1 MGSKNLTLNLQAP
14 SPGFSISPQGP
25 YRGWG
30 RETGSPIEENFTP
43 NFHSPFWTLRHTSGS
58 FKSQSPTLLRGSK
71 D

>member
-30 RETGSPIEENFTP
+30 RETGSPIEEQLYSQF
-43 NFHSPFWTLRHTSGS
+43 PFSILDLEIHFRVVQVPVSDITSGA
-58 FKSQSPTLLRGSK
+58 
-71 D
+71 